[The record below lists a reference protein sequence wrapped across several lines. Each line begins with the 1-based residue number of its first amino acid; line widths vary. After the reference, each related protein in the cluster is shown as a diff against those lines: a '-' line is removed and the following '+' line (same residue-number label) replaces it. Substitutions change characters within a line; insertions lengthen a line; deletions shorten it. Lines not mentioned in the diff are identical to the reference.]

1 MTEMIYGSMSAP
13 AKRKEDVGYWWSSID
28 RPLLVAILLLFL
40 VGLLLSMAASTPL
53 AIKNKLPQFHYV
65 SRQFVFGL
73 IALSVMFFLSR
84 LNPTSIRR
92 LGVLGFLITAFVL
105 LILPIIGTNYGMGA
119 KRWISLGFASV
130 QPSEFLKPGFVV
142 TVAWLVAAGKTA
154 GGPPGRLIATFVTL
168 FLATILALQPDF
180 GQATLLLVSFAAI
193 MFVAGTNFIWIG
205 GIGLIA
211 FLAGQFAYHNSSHV
225 ARRINGFLSG
235 EIDPYSQIGYAA
247 NAISNGGLFGVGVGE
262 GSVKANLPDAHTD
275 FIIAVAAEEYGVLM
289 CWFITAIFGFIVIRS
304 FMKLMRTKDH
314 FTRLAGVGLV
324 TAIGAQSMINLG
336 VSARLLPTKGMT
348 LPFVSYG
355 GSSLVAIGI
364 TFGFLLALTRFRPG
378 DDLPMGRG
386 KNG

>member
-1 MTEMIYGSMSAP
+1 MTEMIYGSMSVP
-13 AKRKEDVGYWWSSID
+13 ARRKEDVGYWWGTID
-28 RPLLVAILLLFL
+28 RPLMVAIMLLIL

-53 AIKNKLPQFHYV
+53 AIKNDLPQFHYV
-65 SRQFVFGL
+65 MRQFVFAIL
-73 IALSVMFFLSR
+73 AISTMLFLSR
-84 LNPTSIRR
+84 LTPNSIRR
-92 LGVLGFLITAFVL
+92 LGVLGFLITVFVL
-105 LILPIIGTNYGMGA
+105 LLLPIIGTNYDMGA

-130 QPSEFLKPGFVV
+130 QPSEFLKPGFVIM
-142 TVAWLVAAGKTA
+142 VAWLVAAGKTS
-154 GGPPGRLIATFVTL
+154 GGPPGRLIATIMTL
-168 FLATILALQPDF
+168 FLAGVLAMQPDF

-193 MFVAGTNFIWIG
+193 MFVGGTNFLWIG
-205 GIGLIA
+205 GVGLTA

-235 EIDPYSQIGYAA
+235 EIDPYSQIGIAA

-262 GSVKANLPDAHTD
+262 GSEKTHLPDAHTD

-289 CWFITAIFGFIVIRS
+289 CWFITALFGFIVIRS
-304 FMKLMRTKDH
+304 FLKLMRTRDN

-324 TAIGAQSMINLG
+324 TLIGAQSMINLG

-378 DDLPMGRG
+378 DDLPMQRG
-386 KNG
+386 KT